1 MPYTD
6 NPEHK
11 RIIDCVLKQNAL
23 MFANLGSD
31 SSRSEYDKAKLKER
45 KKLRSIHE
53 LDPEKINRLVKD
65 SLDD

>member
-1 MPYTD
+1 MAYHN

-31 SSRSEYDKAKLKER
+31 SPRSDYEKAKIKER
-45 KKLRSIHE
+45 QKLRKIMD
-53 LDPEKINRLVKD
+53 LDEEKISRLIQD

>member
-1 MPYTD
+1 MAYHN

-31 SSRSEYDKAKLKER
+31 SPRSDYDKAKKKER
-45 KKLRSIHE
+45 QKLRRILS
-53 LDPEKINRLVKD
+53 LDPEKINRLIKD